1 MRGRYALTSGPKGSV
16 PDLDASKRF
25 HRLLLLSP
33 LFSSPSSSVA
43 LSAPSRVGFLS
54 MASPYSFVTLLT
66 SDSYLPGALTLAAA
80 LRDVHPSPP
89 SSPEVA
95 FQTVC
100 LVTPE
105 TLDVASIKLLRRAYD
120 LVVGVEIIEE
130 DNARGL
136 QLLGTSARNLVSKAI
151 WRVEYCSPA
160 VPQVSRIGVCALLRS
175 LNLQLEC
182 LKVADHTSHRM
193 LSRVLSL
200 KLVPDHILLSL
211 F

>member
-16 PDLDASKRF
+16 PDLDSPKRF

-43 LSAPSRVGFLS
+43 LSAPSRVGFLF
-54 MASPYSFVTLLT
+54 MASPYAFVTLLT

-80 LRDVHPSPP
+80 LKDVHPSPP

-136 QLLGTSARNLVSKAI
+136 QLLGTSARNLVSKVV
-151 WRVEYCSPA
+151 WRMEYWSPD
-160 VPQVSRIGVCALLRS
+160 VPLVSRLRVCDLPKS
-175 LNLQLEC
+175 
-182 LKVADHTSHRM
+182 
-193 LSRVLSL
+193 
-200 KLVPDHILLSL
+200 
-211 F
+211 